1 MIIAL
6 DAFGGDNAPLEILKG
21 AEAAVKEY
29 GVKIALTGD
38 EATIKKCAEENNIDL
53 SGMEIVQSDGI
64 FDMHDQPTDIIRS
77 KKNTSLGVALQ
88 LVADG
93 KADAF
98 VSAGS
103 TGAECSGTK

>member
-29 GVKIALTGD
+29 GVSIALTGD

-53 SGMEIVQSDGI
+53 SGMEIVQSDVNI
-64 FDMHDQPTDIIRS
+64 RIISCLLRS
-77 KKNTSLGVALQ
+77 YKIVKNSFFRTV
-88 LVADG
+88 
-93 KADAF
+93 
-98 VSAGS
+98 
-103 TGAECSGTK
+103 